1 MKKIV
6 IGMLLVFFAYN
17 IQAQD
22 FYNLQANTIDGKTY
36 KFEELKGKKVLI
48 VNTASKCGYTKQYA
62 DLQKLYE
69 KYKNDGFVI
78 LGFPANDFMKQE
90 PGSNEEIKE
99 FCSLN
104 YGVSFPM
111 MSKISVKGKEMHPV
125 YQWLTSKES
134 NGFEDSKVKWN
145 FQKYFIDEDGKLVA
159 YFQSATKPFDD
170 EIIKLIEN

>member
-78 LGFPANDFMKQE
+78 LGFSGE
-90 PGSNEEIKE
+90 
-99 FCSLN
+99 
-104 YGVSFPM
+104 
-111 MSKISVKGKEMHPV
+111 
-125 YQWLTSKES
+125 
-134 NGFEDSKVKWN
+134 
-145 FQKYFIDEDGKLVA
+145 
-159 YFQSATKPFDD
+159 
-170 EIIKLIEN
+170 